1 MKALTFKSRNCYSV
15 TCKIRAQ
22 RHHAD
27 VKTLGIREYFSYNY
41 EKYSRIL
48 TVNYKEFRRHLGKAG
63 LTINEF
69 SALIRVRPNSIS
81 NYAKKGNVPDE
92 YAVIAVLV
100 GEAAD
105 HGLDF
110 RNALAKFGIRTSHL
124 SEDGTNVSH
133 LSVYRSN
140 KKIKT

>member
-1 MKALTFKSRNCYSV
+1 M
-15 TCKIRAQ
+15 
-22 RHHAD
+22 
-27 VKTLGIREYFSYNY
+27 
-41 EKYSRIL
+41 
-48 TVNYKEFRRHLGKAG
+48 NYKEFRRHLGKAG

-81 NYAKKGNVPDE
+81 NYAKKGKVPEE
-92 YAVIAVLV
+92 YAVIAVLA

-105 HGLDF
+105 HGIDF

-140 KKIKT
+140 KKIKS

>member
-1 MKALTFKSRNCYSV
+1 MLTFKNRNCYSV
-15 TCKIRAQ
+15 TCIVRNY
-22 RHHAD
+22 RHYAD
-27 VKTLGIREYFSYNY
+27 VKTLGVREYFSYNY

-48 TVNYKEFRRHLGKAG
+48 AVNYKEFRRHLGKAG

-81 NYAKKGNVPDE
+81 NYAKKENVPDE

-105 HGLDF
+105 HGMDF

-140 KKIKT
+140 KKIKP